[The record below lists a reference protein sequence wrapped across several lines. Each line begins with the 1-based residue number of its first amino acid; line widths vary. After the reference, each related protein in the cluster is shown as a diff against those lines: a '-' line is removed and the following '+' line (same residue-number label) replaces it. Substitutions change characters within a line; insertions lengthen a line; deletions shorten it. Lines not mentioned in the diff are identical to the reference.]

1 MRTIAI
7 CGNNVKNIISSPSF
21 VQSIDMN
28 GVTVNCGLI
37 HTKDIGFDNQ
47 LPENKF
53 NILVKIKAFSCNY
66 RDKVLIFT
74 TATQAP
80 NNRFNAV
87 GSDFVAEII
96 DIGSEVKDFKIGDRV
111 INNNAYPDSGVD
123 GLIPGVPTNHGS
135 KEYRILHQGKLIKIP
150 PEMPDQVAAAFSIGS
165 QTTYSMIRKLNISP
179 GENILVTA
187 AKSNTSLFAI
197 QALQKYDVNVYA
209 TTTSMKFE
217 KELIKMGVKKLLQ
230 INPNTDNLINADDVK
245 TLKKEI
251 NNFDCIID
259 PFFDVHC
266 SKFIPILGI
275 YGRYITCGL
284 YNQYSRLI
292 NEDFTS
298 LGLTAKNMVH
308 IMVNN
313 LQVMGNCIGL
323 TADLQN
329 AVDDYV
335 SGKLKVN
342 IDSVF
347 TGDQVADFFD
357 KTYNSKERFGKVIY
371 CYD

>member
-1 MRTIAI
+1 
-7 CGNNVKNIISSPSF
+7 
-21 VQSIDMN
+21 
-28 GVTVNCGLI
+28 
-37 HTKDIGFDNQ
+37 
-47 LPENKF
+47 
-53 NILVKIKAFSCNY
+53 
-66 RDKVLIFT
+66 
-74 TATQAP
+74 
-80 NNRFNAV
+80 
-87 GSDFVAEII
+87 
-96 DIGSEVKDFKIGDRV
+96 
-111 INNNAYPDSGVD
+111 
-123 GLIPGVPTNHGS
+123 
-135 KEYRILHQGKLIKIP
+135 
-150 PEMPDQVAAAFSIGS
+150 
-165 QTTYSMIRKLNISP
+165 
-179 GENILVTA
+179 
-187 AKSNTSLFAI
+187 
-197 QALQKYDVNVYA
+197 
-209 TTTSMKFE
+209 
-217 KELIKMGVKKLLQ
+217 
-230 INPNTDNLINADDVK
+230 
-245 TLKKEI
+245 
-251 NNFDCIID
+251 
-259 PFFDVHC
+259 
-266 SKFIPILGI
+266 
-275 YGRYITCGL
+275 L